1 MAKLHYIGRT
11 DYLVNF
17 KCNSSVEELCLWYK
31 AQDKIQLDT
40 ETNVTNSIVSRNLKV
55 IQFGNLD
62 GSEIFVIQWSFLNE
76 QEKEQIREL
85 LRDGT
90 KLKIAHNASFEYQI
104 CMKEGVVLENVWDTM
119 IMEQCLYA
127 GYDFD
132 LRFFSLA
139 AVLLRRYQIDVS
151 KEQQSEFGD
160 DIITDEKLIYAA
172 TDVVHLGRLYLD
184 QRADLIKED
193 LIQLGEGE
201 YNENEALLAFA
212 DMEYYGMGFNPE
224 KWRENIAKAEPIVK
238 EATEE
243 LTKILLK
250 EPYLTLGKNLEVKA
264 KLIDAEGNERK
275 VDVSAILDKDVLT
288 INWNS
293 SVQLLK
299 VLKLVF
305 PDLEKASTLELKKY
319 LHENDANAPKTDS
332 KGKQVSVT
340 SKEFTAYLENIQ
352 ADKFA
357 FIKLAI
363 LKNVKALESAF
374 VNNFREP
381 LVEAKF
387 LLPKGTVTVN
397 WNSNDAKLAIF
408 KWFNPEIENTDA
420 DTVDHNIHLPFFQAY
435 KKYNNANSLLTKY
448 GEAFIRF

>member
-1 MAKLHYIGRT
+1 MAKLHYIGRA

-40 ETNVTNSIVSRNLKV
+40 ETNVTNSIVSRSLKV

-76 QEKEQIREL
+76 QEKEQVREL

-184 QRADLIKED
+184 QRVDLIKED

-224 KWRENIAKAEPIVK
+224 KWKENIAKA
-238 EATEE
+238 
-243 LTKILLK
+243 
-250 EPYLTLGKNLEVKA
+250 
-264 KLIDAEGNERK
+264 
-275 VDVSAILDKDVLT
+275 
-288 INWNS
+288 
-293 SVQLLK
+293 
-299 VLKLVF
+299 
-305 PDLEKASTLELKKY
+305 
-319 LHENDANAPKTDS
+319 
-332 KGKQVSVT
+332 
-340 SKEFTAYLENIQ
+340 
-352 ADKFA
+352 
-357 FIKLAI
+357 
-363 LKNVKALESAF
+363 
-374 VNNFREP
+374 
-381 LVEAKF
+381 
-387 LLPKGTVTVN
+387 
-397 WNSNDAKLAIF
+397 
-408 KWFNPEIENTDA
+408 
-420 DTVDHNIHLPFFQAY
+420 
-435 KKYNNANSLLTKY
+435 
-448 GEAFIRF
+448 